1 MSEENQPKEIIEA
14 VTGLVKAVPIYQDA
28 LQPAA
33 KELGKSLEVVAKS
46 VNVAL
51 APLKGLV
58 WGYDQF
64 EKFIQTKVSERLKSV
79 PPENIITPKINVA
92 GPAFEALRFNNDEEL
107 LSDLYANL
115 LASAMDKSIANGAH
129 PAFVEIIK
137 QLTSDEAKL
146 MSFLS
151 KQIVL
156 PLISL
161 KLEVVAPGQT
171 GNINVL
177 ANYSLHGEKAGCE
190 LPELTSAYI
199 DNLCRLGL
207 IEIPPTMSYTN
218 KHVYSEIENSP
229 EIKKRTS
236 ATLSGGKFKIEHKM
250 LQITSLGKQFIKIC
264 LKT

>member
-1 MSEENQPKEIIEA
+1 MNEENTPKEIIEA

-64 EKFIQTKVSERLKSV
+64 EKFIQTKVSERLENVS
-79 PPENIITPKINVA
+79 PENIITPKINVA
-92 GPAFEALRFNNDEEL
+92 GPAFEALRFNNDEDL

-115 LASAMDKSIANGAH
+115 LASAMDKSIAQGAH

-146 MSFLS
+146 ISFLS

-161 KLEVVAPGQT
+161 NLKRNIPGQK

-177 ANYSLHGEKAGCE
+177 ANYSLHGDKAQCE
-190 LPELTSAYI
+190 FPELTSAYI

-207 IEIPPTMSYTN
+207 MEIPPTRSYTN
-218 KHVYSEIENSP
+218 NNVYSEIENSP
-229 EIKKRTS
+229 EIKKIIS
-236 ATLSGGKFKIEHKM
+236 ANSNGGEVKIERKM

-264 LKT
+264 LKA